1 MKEINRKLTAE
12 EVTQIVEFAKKPSFT
27 AKNIAIVMEIDVKY
41 FQEQMKDESSQIF
54 LAVLKGRLLAKAE
67 FETNLMKL
75 SAMGSS
81 PAQALELK
89 LRNDAKLQ
97 EMLDAME

>member
-1 MKEINRKLTAE
+1 MKKIEDLTDDDYRE
-12 EVTQIVEFAKKPSFT
+12 IVEFAKKPSFT
-27 AKNIAIVMEIDVKY
+27 SKNIAVVMEIDYRTFKK
-41 FQEQMKDESSQIF
+41 EMENEESKIYLS
-54 LAVLKGRLLAKAE
+54 VLKGRLLAKAE

-89 LRNDAKLQ
+89 LRNDAKIQ
-97 EMLDAME
+97 EMLDAMD

>member
-1 MKEINRKLTAE
+1 MMNKILTESEIS
-12 EVTQIVEFAKKPSFT
+12 QIVEFAKKPSFT
-27 AKNIAIVMEIDVKY
+27 ARNIAIVMEIDVSY
-41 FQEQMKDESSQIF
+41 FLTQMKDERSQIF

-81 PAQALELK
+81 PAQALEIK
-89 LRNDAKLQ
+89 LRNDAKIQ
-97 EMLDAME
+97 EMLDSME